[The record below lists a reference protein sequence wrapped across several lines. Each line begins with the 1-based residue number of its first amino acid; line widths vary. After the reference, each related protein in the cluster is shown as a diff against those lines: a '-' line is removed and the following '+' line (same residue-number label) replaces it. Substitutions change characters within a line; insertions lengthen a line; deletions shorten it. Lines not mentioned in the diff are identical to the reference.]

1 MYNNVLSDIFPEA
14 TVLICF
20 LHKSMSMRF
29 SGVTIENLYPA
40 GWPHASQIIASI
52 WINYISFHKLQ
63 YVRFTCL
70 L

>member
-14 TVLICF
+14 TVLMCF

-40 GWPHASQIIASI
+40 GCPQASQIISMI
-52 WINYISFHKLQ
+52 QVYI
-63 YVRFTCL
+63 R
-70 L
+70 